1 MNSTAPTGPDAGRAT
16 AGPES
21 SNTSS
26 TTDKTGWWQIL
37 RRAFKQIKRD
47 AVTDRAA
54 TLTYFGV
61 LAIFPAVLVLVSLL
75 GLVGPDSA
83 QKFLDNVRTV
93 APGGVTDFLSTI
105 IDQVQGKA
113 GAAGVAAIV
122 GIVIALWS
130 ASGYIAAFMRAA
142 NAIFGVPEGRPF
154 WKTIPVRVLTTLLV
168 VVLLVACVVI
178 VVVTG
183 PIADKIGELIG
194 VGDALQWVWA
204 IAKWPVLVI
213 LVALLFS
220 LLYGATPNV
229 RYGRFRLLTVGGV
242 VAVVTW
248 LIASGLFGV
257 YVSFSG
263 SYNKTYGPLAT
274 VIVFLVWLWIS
285 NIAILLGLEVDSERL
300 RDKAIRS
307 GAPDDLEPYVR
318 VRDTRKM
325 EERDREHVDWAAAVL
340 DESRRI
346 PDPDAPPHVPSTTIG
361 AGDGAVGDRPEPETA
376 EVNRESGAGAAG
388 DVPGAGGDT
397 GPVDTASGGDEP
409 SERPATP
416 GS

>member
-1 MNSTAPTGPDAGRAT
+1 MHPTEPTGPG
-16 AGPES
+16 AGPARQADPAS
-21 SNTSS
+21 SNAGS
-26 TTDKTGWWQIL
+26 TDQTGWWQIV
-37 RRAFKQIKRD
+37 RRAVRQIKPD
-47 AVTDRAA
+47 AVPDRAA

-83 QKFLDNVRTV
+83 QRFLDNVRSV
-93 APGGVTDFLSTI
+93 APGGVTDFLSSI
-105 IDQVQGKA
+105 IDQVQGNA
-113 GAAGVAAIV
+113 GAAGAAAIV
-122 GIVIALWS
+122 GILVALWS

-154 WKTIPVRVLTTLLV
+154 WKTIPVRVLTTVLV
-168 VVLLVACVVI
+168 VVLLIVCVVI

-183 PIADKIGELIG
+183 PIADKVGTLIG
-194 VGDALQWVWA
+194 VGDTLQWVWA

-213 LVALLFS
+213 IVALLFS
-220 LLYGATPNV
+220 LLFGATPNV
-229 RYGRFRLLTVGGV
+229 RYGRFRVLTVGGV
-242 VAVVTW
+242 VAVLTW

-285 NIAILLGLEVDSERL
+285 NIAILLGLEVDSERM
-300 RDKAIRS
+300 RDRAIRA

-325 EERDREHVDWAAAVL
+325 DERDRERVDAAAAVL
-340 DESRRI
+340 AA
-346 PDPDAPPHVPSTTIG
+346 APAGAGSDGEPAAADGAVD
-361 AGDGAVGDRPEPETA
+361 AGDGRSGDQP
-376 EVNRESGAGAAG
+376 
-388 DVPGAGGDT
+388 
-397 GPVDTASGGDEP
+397 DEK
-409 SERPATP
+409 SADPAY
-416 GS
+416 